1 MQAEADRCNAV
12 VAAPFNKTAAATGN
26 RSSAKTFN
34 TRANQL
40 NFSGQTYPVKPIHA
54 INQLHHQLQRG
65 DVRSLQTLRALLGF
79 EANLLVF
86 GERLEAV
93 ATNFRKV
100 GEEVVAACVRRD
112 KAEALAVVE
121 PLDDTGIHIKSLKI

>member
-1 MQAEADRCNAV
+1 MLV
-12 VAAPFNKTAAATGN
+12 VWVSFNKSDYRN
-26 RSSAKTFN
+26 REPKLRENIYCSRKSAQADLRDK
-34 TRANQL
+34 
-40 NFSGQTYPVKPIHA
+40 SHY
-54 INQLHHQLQRG
+54 QLQRG
-65 DVRSLQTLRALLGF
+65 NVRSLQTLRALLGF

-100 GEEVVAACVRRD
+100 GEEVVAACVRRN

-121 PLDDTGIHIKSLKI
+121 PLDDTGIHENSLKI

>member
-1 MQAEADRCNAV
+1 MH
-12 VAAPFNKTAAATGN
+12 KTKATATTGN
-26 RSSAKTFN
+26 RSSAKTFTARVN
-34 TRANQL
+34 WREPIYAAN
-40 NFSGQTYPVKPIHA
+40 H
-54 INQLHHQLQRG
+54 LHHQLQRR

-100 GEEVVAACVRRD
+100 GEEVVAACVRRN

-121 PLDDTGIHIKSLKI
+121 PLDDTGIHDKSLKI